1 MAALFISIDGVD
13 GCGKSTQ
20 IELLTD
26 WLKQMGQPVVAVR
39 DPGSTK
45 LGESLREILLQRV
58 EIPLSMTAEMLMYM
72 ASRSQLVDEVVI
84 PAIAAGQHVISDRFL
99 LANVVYQGC
108 AGGLDPEEIW
118 EVGEIATRARTPDLT
133 IVLDIDPEIS
143 YQRMQGGLDRMEK
156 RGIDYMRKV
165 RAGFLSQGKR
175 LGNNLIV
182 IDASETIQEIHRR
195 IVIEVTRRLA
205 EIQ

>member
-26 WLKQMGQPVVAVR
+26 WLNQMGQPVVAVR

-58 EIPLSMTAEMLMYM
+58 EIPLSITAEMLMYM